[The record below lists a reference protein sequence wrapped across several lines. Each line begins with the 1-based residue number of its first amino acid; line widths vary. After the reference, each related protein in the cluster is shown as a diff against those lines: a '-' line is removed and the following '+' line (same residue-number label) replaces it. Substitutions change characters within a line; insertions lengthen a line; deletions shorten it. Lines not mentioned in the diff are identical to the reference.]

1 MATPSLLQRA
11 KAKAPPFARPDIAP
25 FIPKGQEDAVA
36 RLVAAGIKQMTSPQ
50 MRDEVMKAIEADQPV
65 GQKIGSNAAGIVLM
79 LMEQA
84 QGQVPPEAIF
94 PAGAELMS
102 ECAEMLI
109 AAGQPVTQE
118 DWKDG
123 FFVLI
128 GTLGKHFGGTD
139 EQIMGEIGKHAPGG
153 KNPDGEGPDD
163 MAQEP
168 QGEPM
173 PQEDMA

>member
-1 MATPSLLQRA
+1 MATASLLQRA
-11 KAKAPPFARPDIAP
+11 KSNAPPFKRPDITP

-36 RLVAAGIKQMTSPQ
+36 RLVAAGIKQMSSTQ

-65 GQKIGSNAAGIVLM
+65 GQKLGGNAAGVILM

-84 QGQVPPEAIF
+84 QGKVPPEAIF
-94 PAGAELMS
+94 PAAAELMS
-102 ECAEMLI
+102 ECAEMLV
-109 AAGQPVTQE
+109 AAGQKVTQE
-118 DWKDG
+118 DWKEG

-128 GTLGKHFGGTD
+128 GILGKQLGGSD
-139 EQIMGEIGKHAPGG
+139 EQIMGEIGKHVPAEG
-153 KNPDGEGPDD
+153 NPDEEGSED

-168 QGEPM
+168 QGEPV